1 MNFSALYFILLIA
14 ALLVQAFFTMMEMAL
29 VTFNKL
35 RLQYFVQRGNKDAH
49 WIYYLKNHPI
59 KLFGTT
65 LIGMHFAMQFGSE
78 CARRLYESIGI
89 NPNLSPI
96 LQTII
101 VLIFAELAPMF
112 AAARSSEQVSLA
124 GIPII
129 YALSVILTPL
139 IWLFDKLCVMIHTIF
154 HWTPYVKN
162 YLTREELQ
170 IAIEE
175 REEKKGERAKQFDYI
190 VSNIFSLRAKTAI
203 HLMQPFISFSRLPS
217 TCTVSDLRLH
227 CFQYP
232 KPYYLI
238 IEDEPENIIGIAY
251 VRDFLQVPKEARIR
265 PYIKMPWFISEKTPI
280 MQIVKQFR
288 GNNQRL
294 AIVLDESGH
303 AKGILTLQA
312 IIEEI
317 FQRGIDKEAHK
328 RPHVIIDKT
337 FAGNA
342 RIGDIEKELGMIIAP
357 QKDQTLEELFLSHL
371 NRHPIKGD
379 ILYLEGIIL
388 RVKNSS
394 FLGDIQINIK
404 SNL

>member
-1 MNFSALYFILLIA
+1 MNSPYFYLTLLLIA
-14 ALLVQAFFTMMEMAL
+14 LIMQGFFTMLEMAL

-35 RLQYFVQRGNKDAH
+35 RVQYYVQRGEKKAH

-112 AAARSSEQVSLA
+112 AAARSSEQVSLR
-124 GIPII
+124 GISII
-129 YALSVILTPL
+129 YGASILFSPF
-139 IWLFDKLCVMIHTIF
+139 IWFFDKLCVLIHSLF
-154 HWTPYVKN
+154 NWSPYVKN

-170 IAIEE
+170 TAIEE
-175 REEKKGERAKQFDYI
+175 LEEKKGERAQQFNYI
-190 VSNIFSLRAKTAI
+190 VSNIFSLRAKTAV
-203 HLMQPFISFSRLPS
+203 HLMQPFVPSLLLPS
-217 TCTVSDLRLH
+217 NCTVSDLRLH
-227 CFQYP
+227 GFRHP
-232 KPYYLI
+232 NPYYLI
-238 IEDEPENIIGIAY
+238 TGEETENVIGIAY
-251 VRDFLQVPKEARIR
+251 VRDFLRVDKNALIR

-288 GNNQRL
+288 VNNQRL
-294 AIVLDESGH
+294 AIVLDTSGH
-303 AKGILTLQA
+303 AKGILSLQA

-317 FQRGIDKEAHK
+317 FQGEIAKKSDNRIQ
-328 RPHVIIDKT
+328 ILIDKT
-337 FAGNA
+337 FSGNS
-342 RIGDIEKELGMIIAP
+342 RIEDIEKELGIIIATK
-357 QKDQTLEELFLSHL
+357 KDQTLEELFLEHL
-371 NRHPIKGD
+371 ERYPIKGD
-379 ILYLEGIIL
+379 ILYLEGVIL
-388 RVKNSS
+388 TVRDSS
-394 FLGDIQINIK
+394 FLGNMRINIK